1 MFISPLNR
9 ILRMLYHKCFSGPL
23 SVYLTAWFGHQ
34 QADPFPFPLAV
45 IAITMIL
52 KLQLSLTALIPRTA
66 SFEQHLMETSIL
78 P

>member
-9 ILRMLYHKCFSGPL
+9 ILRMLYPKCFSGPL

-34 QADPFPFPLAV
+34 QADPFPFPLAA

-52 KLQLSLTALIPRTA
+52 KAAIKPDRPNPALPTLN
-66 SFEQHLMETSIL
+66 ST
-78 P
+78 